1 MRNATGRFS
10 QDLSVYDVIGSFCTR
25 FGTISAANVTTW
37 TIHRNGYCTRTPLRL
52 VFVSGGHPCLYVT
65 RTKTNSWSL
74 TFLFKFRITLL
85 SSTRHIRQ
93 TFLRSG
99 FHAQDSNERRQ
110 AMLNPSGAN
119 VKINA
124 SHPTQI
130 QESDP
135 NDRLCIYCSRV
146 SCIQRQ

>member
-1 MRNATGRFS
+1 MNDPPQRLLYTNTIATRPCVGRPS
-10 QDLSVYDVIGSFCTR
+10 LSVRHEHED
-25 FGTISAANVTTW
+25 N
-37 TIHRNGYCTRTPLRL
+37 LL
-52 VFVSGGHPCLYVT
+52 VVNF
-65 RTKTNSWSL
+65 
-74 TFLFKFRITLL
+74 FLKKIRITLL
-85 SSTRHIRQ
+85 IPTRHIRQ
-93 TFLRSG
+93 TFLRGG
-99 FHAQDSNERRQ
+99 FHAQNSNERRQ